1 MHTRLTWICH
11 GLTSASRNGR
21 FPLDEP
27 LEEKAIATTRSLA
40 ERLRRLDRVLTSPA
54 LRARQTAEALSLAA
68 LEDPLLADCEYGRW
82 SGMTIAEL
90 QMQEPENLLAW
101 TTDPE
106 LAPHGGENLKQLAA
120 RASVWMEQQ
129 SALGGHVVAISHA
142 ALIRAATVKV
152 LQAPL
157 SSFWLTDVE
166 PLSVVRMTYDGS
178 RWALRLGD

>member
-11 GLTSASRNGR
+11 GLTSASRSGR

-27 LEEKAIATTRSLA
+27 LEEKAIAETRAIA
-40 ERLRRLDRVLTSPA
+40 ERLQRADRVLTSPA

-68 LEDPLLADCEYGRW
+68 LPDPLLADCDYGRW
-82 SGMTIAEL
+82 SGMTIADL
-90 QMQEPENLLAW
+90 QIQEPENLLAW
-101 TTDPE
+101 ISDPDA
-106 LAPHGGENLKQLAA
+106 APHGGENIKQLAA
-120 RASVWMEQQ
+120 RAAAWMEPQ

-142 ALIRAATVKV
+142 ALMRAAIVDV

-166 PLSVVRMTYDGS
+166 PLSVVRMTHNGS
-178 RWALRLGD
+178 RWALRFGD